1 MSGLNQPEATLQKP
15 PLKILLAAPRGFC
28 AGVDRAIQI
37 VEQAL
42 TKFGAPV
49 YVRHEIVHNR
59 YVVDSLRAKGAVFV
73 KELDEIPDTSQP
85 VIFSA
90 HGVGK
95 AIPAAAR
102 GRNMFIVDATCP
114 LVSKVHM
121 ETARHHEQGREI
133 ILVGHR
139 GHPEVVGT
147 LGQLPE
153 GAITLV
159 ESVEDARA
167 FTPHDLAKLAYVTQT
182 TLSLD
187 DTAEIVAVL
196 KERFPGIGGP
206 VKEDICYATTNRQ
219 NAVKALAP
227 QIDGLIVVGGP
238 KSSNSLR
245 LVEVAERAGCRFAFL
260 VERAADIP
268 WSRLEGAVA
277 VGITAGASAPEVIVE
292 EVVEAFRSR
301 YDVTI
306 DVITTLEERVIF
318 NVPREV
324 RVTPAPIEQH

>member
-1 MSGLNQPEATLQKP
+1 MPDLNQSETTVQKP
-15 PLKILLAAPRGFC
+15 PIKILLAAPRGFC

-42 TKFGAPV
+42 TKFGVPV

-59 YVVDSLRAKGAVFV
+59 HVIDSLRAKGAVFV
-73 KELDEIPDTSQP
+73 KELDEIPDTKQP

-90 HGVGK
+90 HGVSK
-95 AIPAAAR
+95 VIPATAHS
-102 GRNMFIVDATCP
+102 RNMFVIDATCP

-121 ETARHHEQGREI
+121 ETAQHYKQGREI
-133 ILVGHR
+133 VLVGHE
-139 GHPEVVGT
+139 GHSEVVGT

-153 GAITLV
+153 GAITLI
-159 ESVEDARA
+159 ESMEDAQT
-167 FTPHDLAKLAYVTQT
+167 FTPKDVSKLAYVTQT

-219 NAVKALAP
+219 NAVKALVP
-227 QIDGLIVVGGP
+227 QIDGLIVVGGQ

-245 LVEVAERAGCRFAFL
+245 LVEVAARAGCGFSLL

-268 WSRLEGAVA
+268 WVKLEGAET

-301 YDVTI
+301 YDVAI
-306 DVITTLEERVIF
+306 DIISTLEEHVIF
-318 NVPREV
+318 NMPRDI
-324 RVTPAPIEQH
+324 RVARALAE